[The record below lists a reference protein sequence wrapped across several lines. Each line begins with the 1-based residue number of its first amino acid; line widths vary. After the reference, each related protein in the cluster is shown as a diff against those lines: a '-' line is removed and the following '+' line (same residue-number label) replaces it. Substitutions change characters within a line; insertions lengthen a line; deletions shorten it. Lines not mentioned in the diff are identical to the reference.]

1 MRAQTH
7 TPDARLHV
15 GLHALRGRVKR
26 LTRMRAPQRS
36 ACCPSPCPRARL
48 LICCKAHQ
56 GHLLSSKPYAQM
68 FCNFQFFS
76 CARSLPFLRRG
87 DRAGCCDARHNCEHA
102 DPRGYRRSYR
112 SACRSLWIG
121 ALTRLDVQR
130 SDGAE
135 LDAAMPAL
143 NAGSLGLGLVP
154 SVLSAG
160 SCWSEIRAVFSRLHD
175 CIVLRVVPDPITA
188 KVARSSKSKKRNC
201 AKSQW
206 KLICGIFE
214 VWEYLSAC
222 QHNRVQ
228 SCRPFIWL

>member
-130 SDGAE
+130 SDRAE
-135 LDAAMPAL
+135 LDTAMPAL

-154 SVLSAG
+154 YVLSAG
-160 SCWSEIRAVFSRLHD
+160 SCWSERRAVFSRLHM
-175 CIVLRVVPDPITA
+175 TA
-188 KVARSSKSKKRNC
+188 
-201 AKSQW
+201 
-206 KLICGIFE
+206 
-214 VWEYLSAC
+214 
-222 QHNRVQ
+222 
-228 SCRPFIWL
+228 